1 MGEAANRVARVAPFR
16 AALLV
21 ACATT
26 WLAACGVA
34 PMRDQGERPPTKPG
48 GYYLDD
54 GPQARPPENLDQV
67 PDAQPKIEPIRAANT
82 YPYTAMG
89 KTYVPMQSLVPYRAT
104 GHASWYGKRYH
115 GKPTASGEPY
125 DMYAMTAAHPILPI
139 PSYARVRNLSNERT
153 VVVRINDRGP
163 FHADRLID
171 LSYTAAYKLGV
182 LANGSALVEVESI
195 LPGADAAPA
204 GKTPPPTLAGSGP
217 ASAAQQPEPIRTPP
231 GDAPPGVYVQLG
243 AFSLQENAQSFL
255 TRIEAELNW
264 LATSTGVYLREGVYR
279 VQTGPYR
286 DRSEAAH
293 TASRIE
299 QAMQIKPVIVT
310 R

>member
-1 MGEAANRVARVAPFR
+1 MGEAADPVAWVARFR
-16 AALLV
+16 AALLI
-21 ACATT
+21 ATAT
-26 WLAACGVA
+26 ILLVACGVT
-34 PMRDQGERPPTKPG
+34 PTRDHGARPPTKPG

-54 GPQARPPENLDQV
+54 GPQASPPENLDQV
-67 PDAQPKIEPIRAANT
+67 PDAQPRIEPIRAANT
-82 YPYTAMG
+82 LPYTAMG
-89 KTYVPMQSLVPYRAT
+89 KTYVPMQSLAPYRAT

-139 PSYARVRNLSNERT
+139 PSYARVRNLNNERT

-171 LSYTAAYKLGV
+171 LSYTAAYKLGI

-195 LPGADAAPA
+195 LPGAEQ
-204 GKTPPPTLAGSGP
+204 TLVT
-217 ASAAQQPEPIRTPP
+217 SAASSTAAGNGSEALVAQANQAQAPP

-255 TRIEAELNW
+255 THIEAELTW
-264 LATSTGVYLREGVYR
+264 LTATTAIYLREGVFR

-293 TASRIE
+293 TAAEIE